1 MVEAL
6 PRFVRDMV
14 LENMVAL
21 IRTTAPVVIDEVMKE
36 ELINSIEIFPYCA
49 KCGEHARILSTQD
62 FCYGCVEYGYSKDAT
77 GKAIP
82 PYAKIQVDAV
92 VRGNNLFGGD
102 DEEEDEL
109 LMMIV

>member
-6 PRFVRDMV
+6 PRFIRDMV

-21 IRTTAPVVIDEVMKE
+21 IRTTAPEVIDEVMKV

-49 KCGEHARILSTQD
+49 KCGEHAKILSTQD
-62 FCYGCVEYGYSKDAT
+62 FCYACVEYGYSKDAT

-82 PYAKIQVDAV
+82 PYAKVQIDAV
-92 VRGNNLFGGD
+92 VRGNNLFGED
-102 DEEEDEL
+102 DEENDL
-109 LMMIV
+109 IMMIV